1 MIIYQLKLKLR
12 VDWSSSKLVEGNLF
26 EVLLEATK
34 TSLLGHFKACWVL
47 FILWKL
53 NLWNEFYLNN
63 NKKFILQ
70 GKYYFPQGKKQKM
83 GPIFVSHLS
92 PWWPRGDI
100 SDQCPLSI
108 IYINMCLLFE
118 NEHVGAKQENTKR
131 KEKTKKMKRKK
142 PNNFDVS
149 NESFFN
155 CEFVIPHLK
164 LSIGTF
170 SHKQTNKLWPHNEL
184 GPRTKFAI
192 VIMFCMSGLP
202 FW

>member
-1 MIIYQLKLKLR
+1 MSFISTTIRSPY
-12 VDWSSSKLVEGNLF
+12 SKENI
-26 EVLLEATK
+26 
-34 TSLLGHFKACWVL
+34 TSRR
-47 FILWKL
+47 
-53 NLWNEFYLNN
+53 
-63 NKKFILQ
+63 
-70 GKYYFPQGKKQKM
+70 GKKTKNGADICISSVPLVTQ
-83 GPIFVSHLS
+83 GRVT
-92 PWWPRGDI
+92 RGDI

-149 NESFFN
+149 NQSFFN

-192 VIMFCMSGLP
+192 VIMFCMSCLP

>member
-1 MIIYQLKLKLR
+1 MSFISTTIR
-12 VDWSSSKLVEGNLF
+12 SSYSKENI
-26 EVLLEATK
+26 
-34 TSLLGHFKACWVL
+34 TSRRGK
-47 FILWKL
+47 
-53 NLWNEFYLNN
+53 
-63 NKKFILQ
+63 NKKWGQYLYLICPPGDPGESHQ
-70 GKYYFPQGKKQKM
+70 GRHIRSMPPVYHLHKYVLAFWKRTCGSNARKDKKKKKQKR
-83 GPIFVSHLS
+83 
-92 PWWPRGDI
+92 W
-100 SDQCPLSI
+100 
-108 IYINMCLLFE
+108 
-118 NEHVGAKQENTKR
+118 
-131 KEKTKKMKRKK
+131 KEKK